1 MSATSLSRT
10 QEISDVLRDEILRGQ
25 YRPGERLPSERDLAS
40 RFETSRGTVREA
52 FKKLEQLG
60 VATIQPGGARVV
72 PIEEC
77 TLDVLGPLLDLGEV
91 PDPQLIDH
99 ALEIGGVLVGFAVVK
114 AMENGADAT
123 VTQARA
129 IVQEMLDV
137 EVENI
142 QAVMGPPR
150 LIKTFAEA
158 SGHLVLR
165 LIMNGLRSQ
174 VVERLQAVGFP
185 PRHEPLALRRIAE
198 KLDRALE
205 SQDADQIADI
215 MRELLNLIR
224 TSVQLNFSHMEQG
237 RRVATT

>member
-1 MSATSLSRT
+1 MAAVSPSRT

-40 RFETSRGTVREA
+40 RFSTSRGTVREA

-60 VATIQPGGARVV
+60 VASIQPGGARVV
-72 PIEEC
+72 PIQDC
-77 TLDVLGPLLDLGEV
+77 TLDVLGPLLDLGDV
-91 PDPQLIDH
+91 PDPRLIDQ

-114 AMENGADAT
+114 AMDHGADTTIAG
-123 VTQARA
+123 ARA
-129 IVQEMLDV
+129 IVREMLDA
-137 EVENI
+137 EVEQI
-142 QAVMGPPR
+142 QDVKGPPR
-150 LIKTFAEA
+150 LIAVFAEA

-185 PRHEPLALRRIAE
+185 PRHDPQALRRIAE

-205 SQDADQIADI
+205 AHDADQVANI
-215 MRELLNLIR
+215 MRELLDFIR
-224 TSVQLNFSHMEQG
+224 NSVQRNFNHIEHE
-237 RRVATT
+237 RRAAVT